1 MAVEAFDD
9 LLKVIGTGKW
19 NILTFVAVAYW
30 FQVIVYHALAVA
42 FLAPAVKHTCVIPP
56 EDQLTLTSQVSGDN
70 ATETDQCYYTSGN
83 ISRQCKEWHY
93 DNTIFGHTMTSEFDL
108 VCSRAYLRSIY
119 QSIYMF
125 GSLIAAPIGGILAD
139 KYGRK
144 FLFTIGSTTYFVLS
158 LIACWIPTM
167 PTILAFR
174 FLMGL
179 MHTPTMNAAFILG
192 MEICAPA
199 ARSTVGVLFAL
210 PWAFGTVIWGG
221 LAYFIRDW
229 RWLQFAVSLPTV
241 ILFPALWYIDES
253 PRWLVVRGQDAR
265 AIEILQKAARWNGI
279 SPIPEE
285 DMKELTRVTQSK
297 VTSVT
302 EEGQSGDK
310 TRLQMVWEKV
320 KNCARQLF
328 ILFKTR
334 RLRRT
339 TLVVWMTFMF
349 SSTVFFGLTL
359 NATNFSVDPY
369 FYMIFNGLVEIP
381 AYIFPA
387 PITARFGRKFP
398 IIIGFSITSVCLL
411 ALPFIDKDEST
422 LVVTIIMV
430 GRLLL
435 SSAFQL
441 FFLYSAEQFPTEVR
455 LQGFGSGIF
464 LSRLGGIFAPFITE
478 LLGPLYSWSPSV
490 VFGVFS
496 LITSSILL
504 LVPET
509 LNKPMPETIA
519 EFENDSP
526 TATNNKK
533 HDLEMEKSRHPDGDT
548 QEMEQ
553 KEYI

>member
-1 MAVEAFDD
+1 M
-9 LLKVIGTGKW
+9 
-19 NILTFVAVAYW
+19 N
-30 FQVIVYHALAVA
+30 
-42 FLAPAVKHTCVIPP
+42 
-56 EDQLTLTSQVSGDN
+56 DN
-70 ATETDQCYYTSGN
+70 ATETDQCYYTSRN
-83 ISRQCKEWHY
+83 ISRRCTEWRY
-93 DNTIFGHTMTSEFDL
+93 DNTTFGHTITSEFDL

-144 FLFTIGSTTYFVLS
+144 FLFTIGATTYFVLS
-158 LIACWIPTM
+158 LIACWLPTM

-192 MEICAPA
+192 MEVCAPS
-199 ARSTVGVLFAL
+199 ARALVGMFFAL
-210 PWAFGTVIWGG
+210 PWAFGTVIWGA

-229 RWLQFAVSLPTV
+229 RWLQFAISVPTV

-253 PRWLVVRGQDAR
+253 PRWLVVRGQHAR
-265 AIEILQKAARWNGI
+265 AIKILQKAARWNGT
-279 SPIPEE
+279 SLPPEE
-285 DMKELTRVTQSK
+285 NMKELMRQTQST
-297 VTSVT
+297 VTSAT
-302 EEGQSGDK
+302 EEGDPTEK
-310 TRLQMVWEKV
+310 THLQMIWKKM
-320 KNCARQLF
+320 KNCTKQLF
-328 ILFKTR
+328 ILLRTP
-334 RLRRT
+334 RLRRI

-359 NATNFSVDPY
+359 NALNFSVDPY
-369 FYMIFNGLVEIP
+369 IYMIFNGLVEIP
-381 AYIFPA
+381 AYILPA
-387 PITARFGRKFP
+387 PIAARFGRKFP
-398 IIIGFSITSVCLL
+398 IIIGFSVTSVCLL

-422 LVVTIIMV
+422 LVVTVAMC

-441 FFLYSAEQFPTEVR
+441 FFLYSAELFPTEVR

-496 LITSSILL
+496 LITGSILL
-504 LVPET
+504 LLPET

-519 EFENDSP
+519 ELEKDSP
-526 TATNNKK
+526 NAASNKK
-533 HDLEMEKSRHPDGDT
+533 NNLEMENTSPGDT
-548 QEMEQ
+548 D
-553 KEYI
+553 K